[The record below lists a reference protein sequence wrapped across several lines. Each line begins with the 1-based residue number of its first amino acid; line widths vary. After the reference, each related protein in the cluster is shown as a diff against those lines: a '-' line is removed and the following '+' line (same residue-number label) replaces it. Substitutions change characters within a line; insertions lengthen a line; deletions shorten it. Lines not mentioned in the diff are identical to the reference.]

1 VTAFFAG
8 LALLFGP
15 PSPVLAS
22 GSDQVTAERGSYC
35 WAGERDANGLEP
47 NICAVEPPPF
57 SIRALSV
64 GPRGRVR
71 VDMGTDADSLIAAV
85 RGRRGELPVTR
96 VGGSSRRFL
105 VQLPPRL
112 SQYAVLDLR
121 ADYPKGYASFG
132 AALAPPPPSA
142 PPTPVLAAGGDR
154 LAMARGSYCWSN
166 PPVGLCVDAKRP
178 ITAHALS
185 VRRGR
190 ELRVDLGIEADVVD
204 ASIRDGPPDLH
215 ARSVGASKRRF
226 AFHLPGYVEGRTVV
240 DLFVRYPEGDASF
253 GARLRVR

>member
-1 VTAFFAG
+1 M
-8 LALLFGP
+8 
-15 PSPVLAS
+15 
-22 GSDQVTAERGSYC
+22 TAERGSYC

-47 NICAVEPPPF
+47 KICAADPRPF

-64 GPRGRVR
+64 GPHGRVR
-71 VDMGTDADSLIAAV
+71 VDMGTDADSLIATV

-121 ADYPKGYASFG
+121 AGYPKGYASFA

-142 PPTPVLAAGGDR
+142 PPRPVLEAGGDR

-215 ARSVGASKRRF
+215 ARSVGGSKRRF
-226 AFHLPGYVEGRTVV
+226 AFHLPGHVEGRTVV